1 MLSGGSAM
9 GNTPANYYI
18 YGEPDGGV
26 HTLNN
31 EDGSYLPSSFQGGGT
46 LLSTVATSIS
56 SIGGTPR
63 AAVDPLQ
70 SIVAVRVSNM
80 MPTNPTNHAQVTAKC
95 IEDIGKAHQPG
106 VAANK
111 FEDRTDANSH
121 KTRLKS
127 IRECSVG
134 LIHEVFQPGLL
145 TRKLDNTDF
154 VRSIPEYC
162 KKVYDSAQA
171 VIEEKEGHERAMD
184 QDLMDFET
192 QFASQLQQKKL
203 QKRLFREALQKDKEK
218 QAELKVQIHAVI
230 AAVQVDTEQIAEIEA
245 CIKARFD
252 ENSDRMDTEDL

>member
-1 MLSGGSAM
+1 
-9 GNTPANYYI
+9 
-18 YGEPDGGV
+18 
-26 HTLNN
+26 
-31 EDGSYLPSSFQGGGT
+31 
-46 LLSTVATSIS
+46 
-56 SIGGTPR
+56 
-63 AAVDPLQ
+63 
-70 SIVAVRVSNM
+70 M

-121 KTRLKS
+121 KSRLKS
-127 IRECSVG
+127 IRECTGG

-162 KKVYDSAQA
+162 RNVYDSAQA

-252 ENSDRMDTEDL
+252 ENSVRMDTEDL

>member
-1 MLSGGSAM
+1 MLSSGSAM

-31 EDGSYLPSSFQGGGT
+31 EDESYLPSSFQGGGGP
-46 LLSTVATSIS
+46 LSTAAASIS

-70 SIVAVRVSNM
+70 SIVAVRVSSM
-80 MPTNPTNHAQVTAKC
+80 MPTNPTNHAQVAAKC

-121 KTRLKS
+121 KRRLKS
-127 IRECSVG
+127 IRECSGG
-134 LIHEVFQPGLL
+134 LIHDVFQPDLL

-192 QFASQLQQKKL
+192 QVASQLQQKKL

-252 ENSDRMDTEDL
+252 EIWWE